1 MTHTLN
7 TVVRDMNVSAQ
18 TIRKSELIPGVVYGP
33 KQANLSVTVERAA
46 FEKLF
51 KSAGESTI
59 IVLKGLEKPVEVLI
73 HDVDF
78 SPTKGGIQHVDFYAV
93 EQGKE
98 MTTHVALEFVGE
110 STVEKIGGMVSK
122 VMHEVQVTCMPSALP
137 AHITFDISV
146 LTELDQKIHVSE
158 LVVPKGVVIDNNP
171 EEVVVMV
178 AHSRVEV
185 VEDIP
190 VEVAA
195 TEVVPAP

>member
-7 TVVRDMNVSAQ
+7 AALRDMNVSSKA
-18 TIRKSELIPGVVYGP
+18 IRTSDLIPGVVYGP
-33 KQANLSVTVERAA
+33 KQENISVTVERGA

-59 IVLKGLEKPVEVLI
+59 IVLSGLAKPVEVLI

-98 MTTHVALEFVGE
+98 MTAHVALEFVGE
-110 STVEKIGGMVSK
+110 SEVEKIGGMVNK
-122 VMHEVQVTCMPSALP
+122 VLHEVQVTCMPKDLP
-137 AHITFDISV
+137 AHITIDISS

-158 LVVPKGVVIDNNP
+158 LSVPKGVVIQNGP
-171 EEVVVMV
+171 EEVVVLV
-178 AHSRVEV
+178 AHARVEV
-185 VEDIP
+185 EEDVVEEASP
-190 VEVAA
+190 AETPAA
-195 TEVVPAP
+195 E